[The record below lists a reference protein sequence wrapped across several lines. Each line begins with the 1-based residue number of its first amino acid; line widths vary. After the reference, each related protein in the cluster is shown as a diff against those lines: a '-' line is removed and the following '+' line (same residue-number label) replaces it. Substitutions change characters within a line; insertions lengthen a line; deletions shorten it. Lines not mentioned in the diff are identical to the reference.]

1 MAKIYYSMLTD
12 RGLELV
18 AQAIT
23 TATKIGIEQF
33 AVGDGDGAYY
43 APTGT
48 ETALRRE
55 KFRGNV
61 QRLEV
66 TGSRILI
73 EAVIPTTSTG
83 YTVREIGVFTATGE
97 MVAIGNLPDIP
108 KDAVTDGAI
117 GELLVSMELQVTNTD
132 VFELVVDS
140 NTLLV
145 TKPQL
150 DAAIAGATSRLHTVI
165 LPAANWTEQ
174 ADGSYTQTIP
184 CEGITA
190 SVVTL
195 PPYLQPSGDRTADI
209 ACREALGYISSMQT
223 MDGEIKVTCW
233 EDQPMVDLTVH
244 LTEAR

>member
-12 RGLELV
+12 LGLELV
-18 AQAIT
+18 TQAIT
-23 TATKIGIEQF
+23 TAAKIGIEQF
-33 AVGDGDGAYY
+33 AVGDGAGAYY
-43 APTGT
+43 APTGA

-83 YTVREIGVFTATGE
+83 YTVREIGVFTAAGE

-117 GELLVSMELQVTNTD
+117 GELLVSMELQVANTD
-132 VFELVVDS
+132 VFELVVDP

-145 TKPQL
+145 TKPQM
-150 DAAIAGATSRLHTVI
+150 DAAIEQARSHTYTAV
-165 LPAANWTEQ
+165 LPADRWAQQE
-174 ADGSYTQTIP
+174 DGSYTQTAT
-184 CEGITA
+184 CAGITA
-190 SVVTL
+190 QVVVWDVRA
-195 PPYLQPSGDRTADI
+195 QPGATVVDNLAI
-209 ACREALGYISSMQT
+209 AEALGCITVVESLAGQVKVICGDSRPE
-223 MDGEIKVTCW
+223 MDFTAVFLEV
-233 EDQPMVDLTVH
+233 
-244 LTEAR
+244 